1 MQKQP
6 FAPHY
11 GSGQAITP
19 GVASAAVAIDTHA
32 KNVAVANSG
41 TTWFFVRVGVGNP
54 GPGAGVTAV
63 LNQDMPIPPGKCITL
78 TKADGYDTLAFIGAA
93 AGSGFVISGEGFM
106 F

>member
-11 GSGQAITP
+11 GSGQAIAP
-19 GVASAAVAIDTHA
+19 GAASAAVAVDPHA

-41 TTWFFVRVGVGNP
+41 TTWFFVRIGVGTTP
-54 GPGAGVTAV
+54 GVGVTAV
-63 LNQDMPIPPGKCITL
+63 LNTDMPIPPGHCVTL
-78 TKADGYDTLAFIGAA
+78 TKADGLDTLAYIGT
-93 AGSGFVISGEGFM
+93 AGASGFVISGEGFM